1 VASAVFT
8 GPVSAPSQEFP
19 GGYQDLPL
27 KGVRKIVAE
36 RMMNSLATSAQLT
49 YTATANAAGL
59 LAMRAKF
66 KNSDPEL
73 GLNGVTIGDLVGYA
87 TVHTL
92 QNHHNVNSTL
102 ADGVWRQFEEVHL
115 GMAVDTPR
123 GLIVPTL
130 QFANRIRLREFS
142 NLSKQLAAE
151 SADGSIHPDLL
162 SGATFTVS
170 NLGSF
175 GIENFTPII
184 NTPQTAILGVNTIV
198 PRAVANKDGSVGVE
212 QRIGFSLTADHRV
225 IDGADAAR
233 FLRDLCRA
241 IENIELIVLL

>member
-1 VASAVFT
+1 
-8 GPVSAPSQEFP
+8 
-19 GGYQDLPL
+19 
-27 KGVRKIVAE
+27 
-36 RMMNSLATSAQLT
+36 
-49 YTATANAAGL
+49 
-59 LAMRAKF
+59 
-66 KNSDPEL
+66 
-73 GLNGVTIGDLVGYA
+73 
-87 TVHTL
+87 
-92 QNHHNVNSTL
+92 
-102 ADGVWRQFEEVHL
+102 
-115 GMAVDTPR
+115 MAVDTPR

-130 QFANRIRLREFS
+130 QFANRIRIREFS

-151 SADGSIHPDLL
+151 SASGAINPDLL

-233 FLRDLCRA
+233 FLRDLCHT
-241 IENIELIVLL
+241 IENIDLIVLL